1 MLRRSLQGSLDQHE
15 LVEHAVV
22 DGRRVTDPAVHAD
35 IAYAL
40 ELLGEAAGK
49 TIYTDDVSTA

>member
-1 MLRRSLQGSLDQHE
+1 MRRSLQGSLDQHE